1 MVAEK
6 KEAMMLELID
16 KKLFQIPQSSFI
28 SFFFF
33 QFFGCAMW
41 HVGIIVPQPGIE
53 PMPPAV
59 EAWSLN
65 HWTAREVPKFFYFL
79 IPFNSIQ

>member
-16 KKLFQIPQSSFI
+16 KKLFQISPKFFH
-28 SFFFF
+28 FFFLK
-33 QFFGCAMW
+33 FFGCAMW
-41 HVGIIVPQPGIE
+41 HVGITVPQPGIE

-59 EAWSLN
+59 EAWNLN